1 MTTKT
6 VHQLSNGAYVDFK
19 IKEDSNGTPVI
30 SELRIFFAEDSLAVG
45 GIGSTILREI
55 RTFDLMRMWS
65 IKSSRSFLSADQEL
79 QLWKKIKQPWENMG
93 RLGTPTELYAALA
106 YFYLKYNEH
115 NPKSPSAN
123 LATDLQIPNKTLNT
137 RIARCRKL
145 GLLGDPLK
153 LTPSA
158 KASGKLSTKSKSLIT
173 ELLK

>member
-1 MTTKT
+1 MTTET
-6 VHQLSNGAYVDFK
+6 VQLSNGASVDFK
-19 IKEDSNGTPVI
+19 VKEDSNGTPVI
-30 SELRIFFAEDSLAVG
+30 SELRIFFDEGSLAVG

-65 IKSSRSFLSADQEL
+65 VESSRSFLSADQEL
-79 QLWKKIKQPWENMG
+79 QLWKKIKKPWESRG

-106 YFYLKYNEH
+106 YFYLKYIEQ
-115 NPKSPSAN
+115 NPNSPTAS
-123 LATDLQIPNKTLNT
+123 LATDIQISPRTLNT

-158 KASGKLSTKSKSLIT
+158 KASGKLSIKSKSLIT
-173 ELLK
+173 KLLK